1 MKLSKLLIPLG
12 MLFALPLCSCTPANV
27 QNVDNKT
34 DNQQEDKKDEE
45 KKVVLSISEVV
56 EKLEKTF
63 DIKFEYDDFYQ
74 TYSAVV
80 ETDKSLQKAVSDA
93 VAKIDFLTLDGE
105 ITQSPDG
112 SGYEAYMLN
121 ADGTVCLNVY
131 SSDDNGKTLEFDVY
145 SQTPPT
151 ETKSWSDINIS
162 AYIPEFEGSL
172 PEPSAYT
179 SIVFEGGEGYVM
191 IDVFGASLTNYLQV
205 LENNDYEVDVSEA
218 EYGFYYAYDN
228 ADTITLMLFDDPDYG
243 SMCIIVYP
251 LVGESD
257 N

>member
-12 MLFALPLCSCTPANV
+12 MLFALPLCSCTPSNV

-34 DNQQEDKKDEE
+34 DNQQEDKKEEE

-105 ITQSPDG
+105 IAQSPDG
-112 SGYEAYMLN
+112 GGYEAFMYN
-121 ADGTVCLNVY
+121 EDGTVCLNVY
-131 SSDDNGKTLEFDVY
+131 SSDDNGKTLEFDVF
-145 SQTPPT
+145 SQTPST
-151 ETKSWSDINIS
+151 ETKSWSDINFASYIS
-162 AYIPEFEGSL
+162 GFNGTVPAPSAFTSIEFE
-172 PEPSAYT
+172 A
-179 SIVFEGGEGYVM
+179 GEGYVM
-191 IDVFGASLTNYLQV
+191 VDVFGASLTNYLQV
-205 LENNDYEVDVSEA
+205 LKNNDYEVDYSQS

-243 SMCIIVYP
+243 SMCIIAYP
-251 LVGESD
+251 AQEE
-257 N
+257 